1 MHRCPPTYVCS
12 SVAPTFGMRS
22 CSLKNRALARDI
34 LKKSSCFTDSRSKK
48 VGDIALK
55 VLLVEGPDAN
65 RSRLDFAKLRS
76 SAGHPQ
82 NSRFS
87 VFKNCAPERDNSIF
101 CVLIILVSSKIA
113 PLLEASS
120 KFCQLIFLKIDQD
133 CAPVRSIR
141 KILII
146 DERSCRR
153 FLYQSYIKST
163 SFEVALLA

>member
-1 MHRCPPTYVCS
+1 MHRRPPTYACS

-22 CSLKNRALARDI
+22 CSLENRALARDI
-34 LKKSSCFTDSRSKK
+34 LKKSSYFIDFRSKK

-55 VLLVEGPDAN
+55 VLLVEGSGRQPVAPRSILEKWGPVQDILRIPDLAF
-65 RSRLDFAKLRS
+65 SKIALTS
-76 SAGHPQ
+76 ETI
-82 NSRFS
+82 RF
-87 VFKNCAPERDNSIF
+87 F

-113 PLLEASS
+113 PPLEASS
-120 KFCQLIFLKIDQD
+120 KFRQLIFLKIDQD

-153 FLYQSYIKST
+153 FLYQSYI
-163 SFEVALLA
+163 E